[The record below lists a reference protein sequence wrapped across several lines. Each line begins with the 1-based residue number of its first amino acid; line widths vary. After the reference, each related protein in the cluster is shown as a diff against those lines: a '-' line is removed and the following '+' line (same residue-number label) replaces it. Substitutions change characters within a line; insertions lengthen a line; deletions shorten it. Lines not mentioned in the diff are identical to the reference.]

1 MILLSSLLVSTERV
15 TAKIKLADGS
25 QTNQILENTTVG
37 CQCELLSGGQVHP

>member
-1 MILLSSLLVSTERV
+1 MMLRTSLLMSTERV

-25 QTNQILENTTVG
+25 QTNQKSVG